1 MKQDVTVELA
11 GGKQIKFETGRLAKQ
26 AAGAAFTTSGDNA
39 ILATAV
45 ASPDPKEGIDFFPL
59 TVEYREFTYAGGRIP
74 GGFIKREGRPSEKE
88 VLTSRQID
96 RPIRP
101 LFPEAFRNETQVVAF
116 VYSADKENDPDVLG
130 INGASC
136 ALALSDIPFHG
147 PVGAVRIGLIEGNF
161 IVNPTYTERAASEIN
176 IMVVGTK
183 DGIVMVESGAKE
195 TSEEHVVGAIEFAHE
210 EIKKICA
217 GIEELVKVSG
227 KTKRTVHE
235 IEVDHA
241 YLAELNAKVGGR
253 LRDALDTQ
261 KHPKFDSYALV
272 KEIKDELK
280 KDIPADDPG
289 APKKL
294 SKYYE
299 LLRENIFRE
308 QVLNDRIRPDH
319 RAFDQIREVTCE
331 IGVLPRVHGSAV
343 FTRGETQ
350 ALVTATLGTTDDAQR
365 MESYEGE
372 QKRKFML
379 HYNFPPFSVGE
390 VGRMTGVGRREIG
403 HGALAWR
410 AIEAVLPGE
419 DESPYTLRVVSDI
432 LESNG
437 SSSMASV
444 CGASLALMAAGIPL
458 KGAVAGV
465 AMGLVKEGENYAVLT
480 DIAGAEDH
488 YGDMDFKVAGTRK
501 GITALQM
508 DIKIMGITP
517 QIMREALEQARRGRM
532 QLLDTMDA
540 TISAASE
547 QKSAFAPR
555 IHTIMIPTDKIR
567 DLIGPGGKVIR
578 GIIDATGV
586 KIDVDDTGRVNVAS
600 SDADG
605 LAKAIQMISDLTAT
619 PEIGKTY
626 LGKVV
631 RIAEFG
637 AFVEIFP
644 GTDGLLHVSE
654 IAEHRVNEVKDELR
668 DGDQILVKVL
678 AIEGNRIKLSRK
690 AVLREQREKLGLP
703 AAGEGAGRQ
712 VVAHAPP
719 AVVPEL
725 AATEDTDDF
734 DDDDEDG
741 DEELDGEVEGEEEDE
756 PNFNR
761 ADAQPVGVGQPG
773 IAPRTPGAPVG
784 AGGPGGGRRPGGRRR
799 RGGRRPGPGGG
810 GNAGGSRPPKA

>member
-1 MKQDVTVELA
+1 MKHDVTVELA
-11 GGKQIKFETGRLAKQ
+11 GGKQIKFETGRMAKQ
-26 AAGAAFTTSGDNA
+26 ASGAAFTTSGDNA
-39 ILATAV
+39 VLATAV

-130 INGASC
+130 INAASC

-161 IVNPTYTERAASEIN
+161 LVNPTYAERGKSEIN

-195 TSEEHVVGAIEFAHE
+195 ISEENVVGAIEFAHE

-217 GIEELVKVSG
+217 GIEELVKLAG
-227 KTKRTVHE
+227 ETKRTVHE
-235 IEVDHA
+235 VEIDQA
-241 YLAELNAKVGGR
+241 YLGELKAKIGER
-253 LRDALDTQ
+253 LADALDTQ
-261 KHPKFDSYALV
+261 KHPKFESYALV

-280 KDIPADDPG
+280 KEIPTEDPH
-289 APKKL
+289 AHAAASKKL

-319 RAFDQIREVTCE
+319 RAFDQIREVTVE
-331 IGVLPRVHGSAV
+331 IGVLPRVHGSAL

-350 ALVTATLGTTDDAQR
+350 ALVSATLGTTDDAQR

-372 QKRKFML
+372 IKRKFML

-458 KGAVAGV
+458 KGSVAGV
-465 AMGLVKEGENYAVLT
+465 AMGLVKEGDNYAVLT

-508 DIKIMGITP
+508 DIKIMGITA
-517 QIMREALEQARRGRM
+517 QIMREALEQARRGRL

-540 TISAASE
+540 TISSASE
-547 QKSAFAPR
+547 EKSAFAPR
-555 IHTIMIPTDKIR
+555 IHTMMIPTDKIR

-605 LAKAIQMISDLTAT
+605 LSRAIQMISDLTAT
-619 PEIGKTY
+619 PEVGKTY

-631 RIAEFG
+631 RLAEFG

-654 IAEHRVNEVKDELR
+654 IAEHRVKEVKDELR
-668 DGDQILVKVL
+668 EGDQILVKVL
-678 AIEGNRIKLSRK
+678 AIEGTRIKLSRK

-703 AAGEGAGRQ
+703 PVAPEAGRQ
-712 VVAHAPP
+712 APP
-719 AVVPEL
+719 PAAPAP
-725 AATEDTDDF
+725 AATTDDEF
-734 DDDDEDG
+734 DD
-741 DEELDGEVEGEEEDE
+741 DEELDDDELDEDEDEDE

-761 ADAQPVGVGQPG
+761 ADAPVGGQPQPAG
-773 IAPRTPGAPVG
+773 GQPQGGRPAGP
-784 AGGPGGGRRPGGRRR
+784 GGPGAGRRPGGRRR
-799 RGGRRPGPGGG
+799 RGGRRPGQGGGG
-810 GNAGGSRPPKA
+810 GNAGGGRPPQA